1 LPGGLTAP
9 AGLPGGLNQPGSN
22 QPGLNQPVT
31 STDASQ
37 QYPGQQYPGQQYPG
51 QPLPGQQS
59 FVPPSPVPQA
69 PVQQLPQLPGQPPS
83 QGQFNPNNPGTG
95 GAPNPGL
102 NIINQ
107 LLTTPRP
114 APSGIGTATTNNQTV
129 GGGIAGVASTFTG
142 ATIKSYGGR
151 TDYSEWEFVYQ
162 LPQQTGIPQNAQQQ
176 NGQNGQGTSQGFSGP
191 GGAGMP
197 PGPPPGAPPPPP
209 PGGFPAIP
217 SLPAH

>member
-1 LPGGLTAP
+1 LPN
-9 AGLPGGLNQPGSN
+9 GLNQPGLNQPGLN

-37 QYPGQQYPGQQYPG
+37 QYPGQQYPGQ
-51 QPLPGQQS
+51 PLPGQQT
-59 FVPPSPVPQA
+59 FVQPSPVPQSA
-69 PVQQLPQLPGQPPS
+69 VPQLPGQPPPN
-83 QGQFNPNNPGTG
+83 QGQFNPNNPGAA
-95 GAPNPGL
+95 GAANPGL

-114 APSGIGTATTNNQTV
+114 APSGIGTATNNNQVV

-151 TDYSEWEFVYQ
+151 TDYSEWEFIYQ
-162 LPQQTGIPQNAQQQ
+162 LPQQTGIPQNTQQQ
-176 NGQNGQGTSQGFSGP
+176 NGQNGQTIGQGFSGP
-191 GGAGMP
+191 GGAGM

-209 PGGFPAIP
+209 PGGFPAVP
-217 SLPAH
+217 SLPSH